1 VKPAPLPTVA
11 EVAGALNDAPVVFDL
26 SAIAGGVLG
35 VVYGGTDPEPDEAA
49 DELIERIEAAGWFCR
64 WTGYA
69 RDPIYV
75 AVAVRP

>member
-1 VKPAPLPTVA
+1 MKPAPLPSPA
-11 EVAGALNDAPVVFDL
+11 EVAGALNDAAVVFDL
-26 SAIAGGVLG
+26 SAISGGVLG
-35 VVYGGTDPEPDEAA
+35 IVYGGRAPEPDEAA
-49 DELIERIEAAGWFCR
+49 DELVERLHAAGWFSR